1 MVVNSSSRGAQLEK
15 KPHPAVVL
23 AKRKRGDFLPYLC
36 RKGSEGEV
44 FSTICKQV
52 YGVSN
57 AVKNLIFQSLTV
69 SVLAATV
76 GSSVAVAQFLP
87 PPPPSPPSPPPSP
100 SYPPPSPSYPLPPP
114 PASGSGSPIRVPVP
128 AAPGFP
134 SVPASAPSSV
144 RSEVYTLGA
153 GDRIQMDIF
162 NVPEY
167 SGPNGQHQVQ
177 ADGSLSLPLIGSLG
191 VAGMTLEQASNAVKE
206 RYGKYLKRPWITL
219 KLLAARPLQIAIAG
233 EINRPGAYTISSAAG
248 PGGTSEQIGTQM
260 PTISR
265 ALRLAGGITQSAD
278 VRQIKIRRPQRNAA
292 EQIISVDL
300 WELLQNGD
308 LRADMT
314 LRDGDTIFIPTVTS
328 LNRQEAPTL
337 AVANI
342 TGQSTQPINIA
353 VVGEVTRPGTYTLAK
368 ELQSRLQENESGA
381 DSGLFAAKET
391 PGGGENVLQQT
402 VTRAIKMAGGI
413 TPVADIRQ
421 IQVRRLT
428 RAGTEQIIN
437 VNLWQLLEAGDVSQ
451 DLTLQQGDTVIVPKA
466 ENLNALEGAQVATS
480 NFSPDSIKVSLVG
493 EIVKPGSFALQPNTT
508 LNQALVAAGG
518 FNKSRAEMDSVDL
531 IRLNPNGTVSRLS
544 VKVNFSATANEESNP
559 KLQNNDVIMVRRSG
573 RAAFSDNVGGT
584 LAPFSPLLG
593 IFRLFVFEE
602 GEA

>member
-1 MVVNSSSRGAQLEK
+1 M
-15 KPHPAVVL
+15 
-23 AKRKRGDFLPYLC
+23 
-36 RKGSEGEV
+36 
-44 FSTICKQV
+44 I
-52 YGVSN
+52 
-57 AVKNLIFQSLTV
+57 QSLTV
-69 SVLAATV
+69 SVLVAV
-76 GSSVAVAQFLP
+76 GSSPAAAQLMP
-87 PPPPSPPSPPPSP
+87 PPPP
-100 SYPPPSPSYPLPPP
+100 P
-114 PASGSGSPIRVPVP
+114 PADAGSPVPVPVP
-128 AAPGFP
+128 AVPGLP
-134 SVPASAPSSV
+134 GLPASEPSSV

-177 ADGSLSLPLIGSLG
+177 ADGSLNLPLIGS
-191 VAGMTLEQASNAVKE
+191 VAVYGMTLEQASNVVKDK
-206 RYGKYLKRPWITL
+206 YGKYLKRPWITL

-248 PGGTSEQIGTQM
+248 PGGTAEQMGTQM

-265 ALRLAGGITQSAD
+265 ALRMAGGITQSAD

-368 ELQSRLQENESGA
+368 EAQSRVQENEMGEN
-381 DSGLFAAKET
+381 SGLFAASET
-391 PGGGENVLQQT
+391 NGGENVLQQT

-437 VNLWQLLEAGDVSQ
+437 VNLWQLLEGGDVSQ
-451 DLTLQQGDTVIVPKA
+451 DLALQQGDTVIVPKA
-466 ENLNALEGAQVATS
+466 ENLDATQDEQVANS
-480 NFSPDSIKVSLVG
+480 NFSPDTIRVNIVG
-493 EIVKPGSFALQPNTT
+493 EVVKPGAIAVLPNTT

-518 FNKSRAEMDSVDL
+518 FNKARAEMDSVNL
-531 IRLNPNGTVSRLS
+531 IRLNPNGTVSQLN
-544 VKVNFSATANEESNP
+544 VKVDFSATANEETNP

-573 RAAFSDNVGGT
+573 RATFSDNVGGT
-584 LAPFSPLLG
+584 LAPLSPLLG
-593 IFRLFVFEE
+593 IFRLFDIFR
-602 GEA
+602 

>member
-1 MVVNSSSRGAQLEK
+1 MAIENYSKLN
-15 KPHPAVVL
+15 
-23 AKRKRGDFLPYLC
+23 
-36 RKGSEGEV
+36 
-44 FSTICKQV
+44 TIK
-52 YGVSN
+52 S
-57 AVKNLIFQSLTV
+57 LIVGSLTL
-69 SVLAATV
+69 SVLAAV
-76 GSSVAVAQFLP
+76 GSYPVAAQFLP
-87 PPPPSPPSPPPSP
+87 PPPPPPSGAPTP
-100 SYPPPSPSYPLPPP
+100 
-114 PASGSGSPIRVPVP
+114 VQVP
-128 AAPGFP
+128 AAPGFREF
-134 SVPASAPSSV
+134 PASLPSSV

-177 ADGSLSLPLIGSLG
+177 ADGSLSLPLIGSLS

-219 KLLAARPLQIAIAG
+219 KLLAPRPLQIAIAG

-248 PGGTSEQIGTQM
+248 PGGTTEQIGTQM

-265 ALRLAGGITQSAD
+265 ALRMAGGITQSAD
-278 VRQIKIRRPQRNAA
+278 VRQIKIRRPQRNSP
-292 EQIISVDL
+292 EQIINIDL
-300 WELLQNGD
+300 WELLQGGD
-308 LRADMT
+308 LRADVT

-368 ELQSRLQENESGA
+368 EVQSNQVQENEMGA
-381 DSGLFAAKET
+381 DSGLFAKRET
-391 PGGGENVLQQT
+391 PGVGETVLQQT

-437 VNLWQLLEAGDVSQ
+437 VNLWQLLEGGDVSQ
-451 DLTLQQGDTVIVPKA
+451 DLALQQGDTVIVPKA
-466 ENLNALEGAQVATS
+466 ENLDAAEGEQVANS
-480 NFSPDSIKVSLVG
+480 NFSPDAIKVNIVG
-493 EIVKPGSFALQPNTT
+493 EVVKPGAIAVLPNTT

-518 FNKSRAEMDSVDL
+518 FNKARAQMDSVDL
-531 IRLNPNGTVSRLS
+531 IRLNPNGTVSQLS
-544 VKVNFSATANEESNP
+544 VKVNFSATANEETNP
-559 KLQNNDVIMVRRSG
+559 KLRNNDVIMVRRSG

-584 LAPFSPLLG
+584 LAPLSPLLG
-593 IFRLFVFEE
+593 IFRLFDIFR
-602 GEA
+602 

>member
-1 MVVNSSSRGAQLEK
+1 MRMAGQESGYGLKAMVVKSYSEINI
-15 KPHPAVVL
+15 V
-23 AKRKRGDFLPYLC
+23 
-36 RKGSEGEV
+36 KG
-44 FSTICKQV
+44 
-52 YGVSN
+52 
-57 AVKNLIFQSLTV
+57 LTV
-69 SVLAATV
+69 SVLMSIL
-76 GSSVAVAQFLP
+76 GSSPAVAQFLP
-87 PPPPSPPSPPPSP
+87 PPPP
-100 SYPPPSPSYPLPPP
+100 
-114 PASGSGSPIRVPVP
+114 PASDSPIPVPVP
-128 AAPGFP
+128 AVPGFP
-134 SVPASAPSSV
+134 TVPANAPANALSTV

-153 GDRIQMDIF
+153 GDRVQIDIF

-167 SGPNGQHQVQ
+167 SGPNGQHQVS
-177 ADGSLSLPLIGSLG
+177 ADGSLSLPLIGS
-191 VAGMTLEQASNAVKE
+191 VSVYGMTLEQAANSVKE

-219 KLLAARPLQIAIAG
+219 KLLAPRPLQIAIAG
-233 EINRPGAYTISSAAG
+233 EINRPGAYTISSAAS
-248 PGGTSEQIGTQM
+248 PGGTTEQIGTQM

-278 VRQIKIRRPQRNAA
+278 VRQIKIRRPQRNAP

-353 VVGEVTRPGTYTLAK
+353 VVGEVTRPGTYTLARDV
-368 ELQSRLQENESGA
+368 QSKVQENENELGA
-381 DSGLFAAKET
+381 NSDLFAASKTPDNET
-391 PGGGENVLQQT
+391 NETVAQQT

-413 TPVADIRQ
+413 TPIADIRQ

-437 VNLWQLLEAGDVSQ
+437 VDLWQLLHTGDVSQ
-451 DLTLQQGDTVIVPKA
+451 DLALQQGDTVIVPKA
-466 ENLNALEGAQVATS
+466 ENIDQAEGAQVATS
-480 NFSPDSIKVSLVG
+480 SFSPDTIKVTVVG
-493 EIVKPGSFALQPNTT
+493 EVVKPGAIALPPNTS

-518 FNKSRAEMDSVDL
+518 FNKARAEMDSVDL
-531 IRLNPNGTVSRLS
+531 IRINANGSVSRLAI
-544 VKVNFSATANEESNP
+544 KINFSATANEETNP

-573 RAAFSDNVGGT
+573 RATFSDNVGGT

-593 IFRLFVFEE
+593 IFRLFNIFR
-602 GEA
+602 

>member
-153 GDRIQMDIF
+153 GQMDIF

-177 ADGSLSLPLIGSLG
+177 ADGSLSLPLIGSLS
-191 VAGMTLEQASNAVKE
+191 VAGMTLQQASNAVKD
-206 RYGKYLKRPWITL
+206 RYGKYLKRPWVTL

-265 ALRLAGGITQSAD
+265 
-278 VRQIKIRRPQRNAA
+278 
-292 EQIISVDL
+292 
-300 WELLQNGD
+300 
-308 LRADMT
+308 
-314 LRDGDTIFIPTVTS
+314 
-328 LNRQEAPTL
+328 
-337 AVANI
+337 
-342 TGQSTQPINIA
+342 
-353 VVGEVTRPGTYTLAK
+353 
-368 ELQSRLQENESGA
+368 
-381 DSGLFAAKET
+381 
-391 PGGGENVLQQT
+391 
-402 VTRAIKMAGGI
+402 
-413 TPVADIRQ
+413 
-421 IQVRRLT
+421 
-428 RAGTEQIIN
+428 
-437 VNLWQLLEAGDVSQ
+437 
-451 DLTLQQGDTVIVPKA
+451 
-466 ENLNALEGAQVATS
+466 
-480 NFSPDSIKVSLVG
+480 
-493 EIVKPGSFALQPNTT
+493 
-508 LNQALVAAGG
+508 
-518 FNKSRAEMDSVDL
+518 
-531 IRLNPNGTVSRLS
+531 
-544 VKVNFSATANEESNP
+544 
-559 KLQNNDVIMVRRSG
+559 
-573 RAAFSDNVGGT
+573 
-584 LAPFSPLLG
+584 
-593 IFRLFVFEE
+593 
-602 GEA
+602 

>member
-15 KPHPAVVL
+15 KPHPSVVL

-36 RKGSEGEV
+36 RKGPEGEV
-44 FSTICKQV
+44 FSKSCKQV
-52 YGVSN
+52 YDVSN

-76 GSSVAVAQFLP
+76 GSSAAVAQFLP

-100 SYPPPSPSYPLPPP
+100 SYPPLPSFSPLPPP

-177 ADGSLSLPLIGSLG
+177 ADGSLSLPLIGSLS
-191 VAGMTLEQASNAVKE
+191 VAGMTLQQASNAVKE

-391 PGGGENVLQQT
+391 DGGGENVLQQT

-466 ENLNALEGAQVATS
+466 DNLNALEGAQVATS
-480 NFSPDSIKVSLVG
+480 NFSPDSIKVSMVG
-493 EIVKPGSFALQPNTT
+493 EVVKPGSFALVPNTT

-518 FNKSRAEMDSVDL
+518 FVKSRAEMDSVDL

-544 VKVNFSATANEESNP
+544 VKVNFSATANDESNP

-593 IFRLFVFEE
+593 IFRLFNIFR
-602 GEA
+602 

>member
-177 ADGSLSLPLIGSLG
+177 ADGSLSLPLIGSLS
-191 VAGMTLEQASNAVKE
+191 VAGMTLQQASNAVKD
-206 RYGKYLKRPWITL
+206 RYGKYLKRPWVTL

-593 IFRLFVFEE
+593 IFRLFNIFR
-602 GEA
+602 

>member
-1 MVVNSSSRGAQLEK
+1 MVVKSYSHGVQLEK
-15 KPHPAVVL
+15 KSHPSVPFAD
-23 AKRKRGDFLPYLC
+23 REGEEFLPFPA
-36 RKGSEGEV
+36 RKGAQAEV
-44 FSTICKQV
+44 SSKSCKLS
-52 YGVSN
+52 YWASN
-57 AVKNLIFQSLTV
+57 AVKSLMIQSLTV
-69 SVLAATV
+69 SVLVAV
-76 GSSVAVAQFLP
+76 GSSPVAAQLMP
-87 PPPPSPPSPPPSP
+87 PPPPPPD
-100 SYPPPSPSYPLPPP
+100 
-114 PASGSGSPIRVPVP
+114 AGSPVPVP
-128 AAPGFP
+128 VPGLP
-134 SVPASAPSSV
+134 GLPASEPSSV

-177 ADGSLSLPLIGSLG
+177 ADGSLNLPLIGS
-191 VAGMTLEQASNAVKE
+191 VAVYGMTLEQASNVVKDK
-206 RYGKYLKRPWITL
+206 YGKYLKRPWITL

-248 PGGTSEQIGTQM
+248 PGGTAEQMGTQM

-265 ALRLAGGITQSAD
+265 ALRMAGGITQSAD
-278 VRQIKIRRPQRNAA
+278 VRQIKIRRPQRNAP

-368 ELQSRLQENESGA
+368 ETQSRVQENEMGEN
-381 DSGLFAAKET
+381 SGLFAASET
-391 PGGGENVLQQT
+391 NSGETVLQQT

-437 VNLWQLLEAGDVSQ
+437 VNLWQLLEGGDVSQ
-451 DLTLQQGDTVIVPKA
+451 DLALQQGDTVIVPKA
-466 ENLNALEGAQVATS
+466 ENLDATQDEQVANS
-480 NFSPDSIKVSLVG
+480 NFSPDTIKVNIVG
-493 EIVKPGSFALQPNTT
+493 EVVKPGAIAVLPNTT

-518 FNKSRAEMDSVDL
+518 FNKARAEMDSVNL
-531 IRLNPNGTVSRLS
+531 IRLNPNGTVSQLT
-544 VKVNFSATANEESNP
+544 VKVDFSATANESTNP

-573 RAAFSDNVGGT
+573 RATFSDNVGGT
-584 LAPFSPLLG
+584 LAPLSPLLG
-593 IFRLFVFEE
+593 IFRLFDIFR
-602 GEA
+602 

>member
-1 MVVNSSSRGAQLEK
+1 MVVKSYSHGVQLEK
-15 KPHPAVVL
+15 KSHPSVPFAD
-23 AKRKRGDFLPYLC
+23 REGEEFLPFPA
-36 RKGSEGEV
+36 RKGAQAEV
-44 FSTICKQV
+44 SSKSCKLS
-52 YGVSN
+52 YWASN
-57 AVKNLIFQSLTV
+57 AVKSLMIQSLTV
-69 SVLAATV
+69 SVLVAV
-76 GSSVAVAQFLP
+76 GSSPVAAQLMP
-87 PPPPSPPSPPPSP
+87 PPPPPPPD
-100 SYPPPSPSYPLPPP
+100 
-114 PASGSGSPIRVPVP
+114 AGSPVPVP
-128 AAPGFP
+128 VPGLP
-134 SVPASAPSSV
+134 GLPASEPSSV

-177 ADGSLSLPLIGSLG
+177 ADGSLNLPLIGS
-191 VAGMTLEQASNAVKE
+191 VAVYGMTLEQASNVVKDK
-206 RYGKYLKRPWITL
+206 YGKYLKRPWITL

-248 PGGTSEQIGTQM
+248 PGGTAEQMGTQM

-265 ALRLAGGITQSAD
+265 ALRMAGGITQSAD
-278 VRQIKIRRPQRNAA
+278 VRQIKIRRPQRNAP

-368 ELQSRLQENESGA
+368 ETQSRVQENEMGEN
-381 DSGLFAAKET
+381 SGLFAASET
-391 PGGGENVLQQT
+391 NSGETVLQQT

-437 VNLWQLLEAGDVSQ
+437 VNLWQLLEGGDVSQ
-451 DLTLQQGDTVIVPKA
+451 DLALQQGDTVIVPKA
-466 ENLNALEGAQVATS
+466 ENLDATQDEQVANS
-480 NFSPDSIKVSLVG
+480 NFSPDTIKVNIVG
-493 EIVKPGSFALQPNTT
+493 EVVKPGAIAVLPNTT

-518 FNKSRAEMDSVDL
+518 FNKARAEMDSVNL
-531 IRLNPNGTVSRLS
+531 IRLNPNGTVSQLT
-544 VKVNFSATANEESNP
+544 VKVDFSATANESTNP

-573 RAAFSDNVGGT
+573 RATFSDNVGGT
-584 LAPFSPLLG
+584 LAPLSPLLG
-593 IFRLFVFEE
+593 IFRLFDIFR
-602 GEA
+602 

>member
-1 MVVNSSSRGAQLEK
+1 MKSSSRGVQLDK
-15 KPHPAVVL
+15 KPDPRAFL
-23 AKRKRGDFLPYLC
+23 ALTEMVRLFASVS
-36 RKGSEGEV
+36 RKGTRRDVS
-44 FSTICKQV
+44 SKSCKLG
-52 YGVSN
+52 YLTSN
-57 AVKNLIFQSLTV
+57 AVKNLIVQSLTV
-69 SVLAATV
+69 SVLGAV
-76 GSSVAVAQFLP
+76 GSSPAAAQFLP
-87 PPPPSPPSPPPSP
+87 PPPP
-100 SYPPPSPSYPLPPP
+100 LPPV
-114 PASGSGSPIRVPVP
+114 SGEPISVPV
-128 AAPGFP
+128 APGFP
-134 SVPASAPSSV
+134 GLPASVPASV

-153 GDRIQMDIF
+153 GDRVQMDIF

-177 ADGSLSLPLIGSLG
+177 ADGSLSLPLIGSLE

-206 RYGKYLKRPWITL
+206 LYGKYLKRPWITL

-265 ALRLAGGITQSAD
+265 ALRMAGGITQSAD
-278 VRQIKIRRPQRNAA
+278 VRQIKIRRPQRNAP
-292 EQIISVDL
+292 EQVISVDL

-308 LRADMT
+308 LRADLT

-368 ELQSRLQENESGA
+368 EVQSRVQDNEIGA
-381 DSGLFAAKET
+381 NSGLFAGASET
-391 PGGGENVLQQT
+391 PAGGETLVQQT
-402 VTRAIKMAGGI
+402 VTKAIKMAGGI

-437 VNLWQLLEAGDVSQ
+437 VNLWQLLEGGDVSQ
-451 DLTLQQGDTVIVPKA
+451 DLALQQGDTVIVPKA
-466 ENLNALEGAQVATS
+466 DNLDAVEGEQVANST
-480 NFSPDSIKVSLVG
+480 FSPDTIKVSIVG
-493 EIVKPGSFALQPNTT
+493 EVVKPGSFAMVPNTS

-544 VKVNFSATANEESNP
+544 VKVNFSATANEETNP

-573 RAAFSDNVGGT
+573 RATFSDNVGGT
-584 LAPFSPLLG
+584 LAPLSPLLG
-593 IFRLFVFEE
+593 IFRLFNIFR
-602 GEA
+602 

>member
-1 MVVNSSSRGAQLEK
+1 MVVKSDSRKVQLEK
-15 KPHPAVVL
+15 KSHPSLSFAESPREEFL
-23 AKRKRGDFLPYLC
+23 PFAARRGDGGDIS
-36 RKGSEGEV
+36 RKSCKLGDWA
-44 FSTICKQV
+44 ST
-52 YGVSN
+52 
-57 AVKNLIFQSLTV
+57 AVKSLIVQSLTV
-69 SVLAATV
+69 SVLAAV
-76 GSSVAVAQFLP
+76 GSSPAAAQFMP
-87 PPPPSPPSPPPSP
+87 PPP
-100 SYPPPSPSYPLPPP
+100 PPP
-114 PASGSGSPIRVPVP
+114 PASGSPVPVPVP
-128 AAPGFP
+128 AAPGFQGF
-134 SVPASAPSSV
+134 PASAPSSV

-177 ADGSLSLPLIGSLG
+177 ADGSLNLPLIGS
-191 VAGMTLEQASNAVKE
+191 VSVYGMTLEQASNAVKDK
-206 RYGKYLKRPWITL
+206 YGKYLKRPWITL
-219 KLLAARPLQIAIAG
+219 KLLAPRPLQIAIAG

-248 PGGTSEQIGTQM
+248 PGGTAEQMGTQM

-265 ALRLAGGITQSAD
+265 ALRMAGGITQSAD
-278 VRQIKIRRPQRNAA
+278 VRQIKIRRPQRNAP

-368 ELQSRLQENESGA
+368 ETQSRVQENEMGEN
-381 DSGLFAAKET
+381 SGLFAASET
-391 PGGGENVLQQT
+391 NSGETVLQQT

-437 VNLWQLLEAGDVSQ
+437 VNLWQLLEGADVSQ
-451 DLTLQQGDTVIVPKA
+451 DLALQQGDTVIVPKA
-466 ENLNALEGAQVATS
+466 ENLDAVQDEQVANS
-480 NFSPDSIKVSLVG
+480 NFSPDTIKVNIVG
-493 EIVKPGSFALQPNTT
+493 EVVKPGAIAVLPNTT

-518 FNKSRAEMDSVDL
+518 FNKARAQMDSVDL
-531 IRLNPNGTVSRLS
+531 IRLNPNGTVSQLN

-573 RAAFSDNVGGT
+573 RATFSDNVGGT
-584 LAPFSPLLG
+584 LAPLSPLLG
-593 IFRLFVFEE
+593 IFRLFDIFR
-602 GEA
+602 

>member
-1 MVVNSSSRGAQLEK
+1 M
-15 KPHPAVVL
+15 
-23 AKRKRGDFLPYLC
+23 
-36 RKGSEGEV
+36 
-44 FSTICKQV
+44 
-52 YGVSN
+52 
-57 AVKNLIFQSLTV
+57 

-177 ADGSLSLPLIGSLG
+177 ADGSLSLPLIGSLS
-191 VAGMTLEQASNAVKE
+191 VAGMTLQQASNAVKD
-206 RYGKYLKRPWITL
+206 RYGKYLKRPWVTL

-593 IFRLFVFEE
+593 IFRLFNIFR
-602 GEA
+602 

>member
-1 MVVNSSSRGAQLEK
+1 M
-15 KPHPAVVL
+15 
-23 AKRKRGDFLPYLC
+23 
-36 RKGSEGEV
+36 
-44 FSTICKQV
+44 
-52 YGVSN
+52 
-57 AVKNLIFQSLTV
+57 
-69 SVLAATV
+69 SVLTAV
-76 GSSVAVAQFLP
+76 GSSPVVAQFLP
-87 PPPPSPPSPPPSP
+87 PPPP
-100 SYPPPSPSYPLPPP
+100 
-114 PASGSGSPIRVPVP
+114 PASGDPAPVRVP
-128 AAPGFP
+128 AAPAGFRGFP
-134 SVPASAPSSV
+134 ASLPSSV

-177 ADGSLSLPLIGSLG
+177 ADGSLSLPLIGSLS

-219 KLLAARPLQIAIAG
+219 KLLAPRPLQIAIAG

-248 PGGTSEQIGTQM
+248 PGGTAEQIGTQM

-265 ALRLAGGITQSAD
+265 ALRMAGGITQSAD
-278 VRQIKIRRPQRNAA
+278 VRQIKIRRPQRNGP
-292 EQIISVDL
+292 EQIINIDL
-300 WELLQNGD
+300 WELLQAGD
-308 LRADMT
+308 LRADVT

-368 ELQSRLQENESGA
+368 EVQSRVQENEMGA
-381 DSGLFAAKET
+381 DSGLFAARET
-391 PGGGENVLQQT
+391 PGSGETVLQQT

-437 VNLWQLLEAGDVSQ
+437 VNLWQLLEGGDVSQ
-451 DLTLQQGDTVIVPKA
+451 DLALQQGDTVIVPKA
-466 ENLNALEGAQVATS
+466 ENLDAAEGEQVANS
-480 NFSPDSIKVSLVG
+480 NFSPDTIKVNIVG
-493 EIVKPGSFALQPNTT
+493 EVVKPGGIAVLPNTT

-518 FNKSRAEMDSVDL
+518 FNKARAQMDSVDL
-531 IRLNPNGTVSRLS
+531 IRLNPNGTVSQLS
-544 VKVNFSATANEESNP
+544 VKVNFSATANEETNP
-559 KLQNNDVIMVRRSG
+559 KLRNNDVIMVRRSG
-573 RAAFSDNVGGT
+573 RATFSDNVGGT
-584 LAPFSPLLG
+584 LAPLSPLLG
-593 IFRLFVFEE
+593 IFRLFDIFR
-602 GEA
+602 

>member
-1 MVVNSSSRGAQLEK
+1 MVVKSSLHGVQLEK
-15 KPHPAVVL
+15 KSHPSVPFAE
-23 AKRKRGDFLPYLC
+23 RERGEFLPFAA
-36 RKGSEGEV
+36 RRGAEGKV
-44 FSTICKQV
+44 SSKSCKLG
-52 YGVSN
+52 YWARN
-57 AVKNLIFQSLTV
+57 AVKSLIVQSLTV
-69 SVLAATV
+69 SVLAAV
-76 GSSVAVAQFLP
+76 GSSPAAAQFLP
-87 PPPPSPPSPPPSP
+87 PPPPPP
-100 SYPPPSPSYPLPPP
+100 
-114 PASGSGSPIRVPVP
+114 GSPVPVPVP
-128 AAPGFP
+128 AVPGFP
-134 SVPASAPSSV
+134 EFPASTPSTV

-177 ADGSLSLPLIGSLG
+177 ADGSLSLPLIGS
-191 VAGMTLEQASNAVKE
+191 VSVYGMTLEQASNVVKD

-219 KLLAARPLQIAIAG
+219 KLLAPRPLQIAIAG

-248 PGGTSEQIGTQM
+248 PGGTSEQMGTQM

-265 ALRLAGGITQSAD
+265 ALRMAGGITQSAD
-278 VRQIKIRRPQRNAA
+278 VRQIKIRRPQRNAR

-308 LRADMT
+308 LRADLT

-368 ELQSRLQENESGA
+368 EAQSRVQDNEMGA
-381 DSGLFAAKET
+381 NSGLFAASET
-391 PGGGENVLQQT
+391 NGGETVLQQT

-437 VNLWQLLEAGDVSQ
+437 VNLWQLLEAADVSQ

-466 ENLNALEGAQVATS
+466 ENLDAAQDDQVANS
-480 NFSPDSIKVSLVG
+480 NFSPDTIKVNIVG
-493 EIVKPGSFALQPNTT
+493 EVVKPGAIAVLPNTT

-518 FNKSRAEMDSVDL
+518 FNKARAEMDSVNL
-531 IRLNPNGTVSRLS
+531 IRLNPNGTVSQLT
-544 VKVNFSATANEESNP
+544 VKVNFSATANEETNP

-573 RAAFSDNVGGT
+573 RATFSDNVGGT
-584 LAPFSPLLG
+584 LSPLSPLLG
-593 IFRLFVFEE
+593 IFRLFNIF
-602 GEA
+602 

>member
-1 MVVNSSSRGAQLEK
+1 MVLKSDLGINIVNGFT
-15 KPHPAVVL
+15 
-23 AKRKRGDFLPYLC
+23 G
-36 RKGSEGEV
+36 
-44 FSTICKQV
+44 
-52 YGVSN
+52 
-57 AVKNLIFQSLTV
+57 
-69 SVLAATV
+69 SVLMAILVSAP
-76 GSSVAVAQFLP
+76 SWAQLP
-87 PPPPSPPSPPPSP
+87 PPPP
-100 SYPPPSPSYPLPPP
+100 PLAV
-114 PASGSGSPIRVPVP
+114 PAPVPVP
-128 AAPGFP
+128 VPSAPGLP
-134 SVPASAPSSV
+134 LVTPGTTPANAVPTTSSV

-153 GDRIQMDIF
+153 GDRIQLDIF

-177 ADGSLSLPLIGSLG
+177 ADGSLSLPLIGS
-191 VAGMTLEQASNAVKE
+191 VSVYGMTLEQAANTVKG
-206 RYGKYLKRPWITL
+206 RYGQYLKRPWITL
-219 KLLAARPLQIAIAG
+219 KLLAPRPLQIAIAG

-248 PGGTSEQIGTQM
+248 PGGTAEQMGTQM

-353 VVGEVTRPGTYTLAK
+353 VVGEVARPGTYTLAK
-368 ELQSRLQENESGA
+368 DSQSRLQENDMGA
-381 DSGLFAAKET
+381 NSGLFGATETAASET
-391 PGGGENVLQQT
+391 VVQQT
-402 VTRAIKMAGGI
+402 VTRAIKIAGGI

-437 VNLWQLLEAGDVSQ
+437 VDLWQLLQTGDVSQ
-451 DLTLQQGDTVIVPKA
+451 DLVLQQGDTVIIPKA
-466 ENLNALEGAQVATS
+466 ENIDETQGAQVANS
-480 NFSPDSIKVSLVG
+480 SFSPDTIKVTVVG
-493 EIVKPGSFALQPNTT
+493 EVIKPGAIALRPNTS

-518 FNKSRAEMDSVDL
+518 FNKARAEMDSVDL
-531 IRLNPNGTVSRLS
+531 IRINANGTVSRLA
-544 VKVNFSATANEESNP
+544 VKVNFSATANDEANP

-584 LAPFSPLLG
+584 LAPLNPLLG
-593 IFRLFVFEE
+593 IFRLFNIFR
-602 GEA
+602 

>member
-1 MVVNSSSRGAQLEK
+1 MVVKIYLRGVQLEK
-15 KPHPAVVL
+15 KSHPCVPFAESP
-23 AKRKRGDFLPYLC
+23 REEFLPFPA
-36 RKGSEGEV
+36 RRGFEGDV
-44 FSTICKQV
+44 SSKSCKLG
-52 YGVSN
+52 YWASN
-57 AVKNLIFQSLTV
+57 AVKSLMIQSLTV
-69 SVLAATV
+69 SVLAAAV
-76 GSSVAVAQFLP
+76 GSSPAAAQFLP
-87 PPPPSPPSPPPSP
+87 PPPPPA
-100 SYPPPSPSYPLPPP
+100 
-114 PASGSGSPIRVPVP
+114 PASGSPVPVP
-128 AAPGFP
+128 VPLTPGFQGF
-134 SVPASAPSSV
+134 PASAPSSV

-177 ADGSLSLPLIGSLG
+177 ADGSLSLPLIGS
-191 VAGMTLEQASNAVKE
+191 VSVYGMTLEQASNAVKD

-219 KLLAARPLQIAIAG
+219 KLLAPRPLQIAIAG

-248 PGGTSEQIGTQM
+248 PGGTAEQMGTQM

-265 ALRLAGGITQSAD
+265 ALRMAGGITQSAD

-368 ELQSRLQENESGA
+368 DVQSRVQENEMGA
-381 DSGLFAAKET
+381 NSGLFAASET
-391 PGGGENVLQQT
+391 NGGETVLQQT

-437 VNLWQLLEAGDVSQ
+437 VNLWELLEGGDVSQ
-451 DLTLQQGDTVIVPKA
+451 DLALQQGDTVIVPKA
-466 ENLNALEGAQVATS
+466 ENLDAAPDEQVANS
-480 NFSPDSIKVSLVG
+480 NFSPDTIKVNIVG
-493 EIVKPGSFALQPNTT
+493 EVVKPGSIAMLPNTT

-518 FNKSRAEMDSVDL
+518 FNKARAQMDSVDL
-531 IRLNPNGTVSRLS
+531 IRLNPNGTVSQLT
-544 VKVNFSATANEESNP
+544 VKVNFSATANQETNP

-573 RAAFSDNVGGT
+573 RATFSDNVGGT
-584 LAPFSPLLG
+584 LAPLSPLLG
-593 IFRLFVFEE
+593 IFRLFNIFQ
-602 GEA
+602 

>member
-1 MVVNSSSRGAQLEK
+1 MVLKSDLGINIVNGFT
-15 KPHPAVVL
+15 
-23 AKRKRGDFLPYLC
+23 G
-36 RKGSEGEV
+36 
-44 FSTICKQV
+44 
-52 YGVSN
+52 
-57 AVKNLIFQSLTV
+57 
-69 SVLAATV
+69 SVLMAILVSAP
-76 GSSVAVAQFLP
+76 SWAQLP
-87 PPPPSPPSPPPSP
+87 PPPP
-100 SYPPPSPSYPLPPP
+100 PLAVPT
-114 PASGSGSPIRVPVP
+114 PAPVPVP
-128 AAPGFP
+128 VPSAPGLP
-134 SVPASAPSSV
+134 LVPGTTPVNAPPTPSSV

-153 GDRIQMDIF
+153 GDRIQLDIF

-177 ADGSLSLPLIGSLG
+177 ADGSLSLPLIGS
-191 VAGMTLEQASNAVKE
+191 VSVYGMTLEQAANSVKG
-206 RYGKYLKRPWITL
+206 RYGQYLKRPWITL
-219 KLLAARPLQIAIAG
+219 KLLAPRPLQIAIAG
-233 EINRPGAYTISSAAG
+233 EINRPGAYTISSTAG
-248 PGGTSEQIGTQM
+248 PGGTAEQMGTQM

-353 VVGEVTRPGTYTLAK
+353 VVGEVARPGTYTLAK
-368 ELQSRLQENESGA
+368 DSQSRLQENDMGA
-381 DSGLFAAKET
+381 NSGLFGATETAASET
-391 PGGGENVLQQT
+391 VVQQT
-402 VTRAIKMAGGI
+402 VTRAIKVAGGI

-437 VNLWQLLEAGDVSQ
+437 VDLWQLLQTGDVSQ
-451 DLTLQQGDTVIVPKA
+451 DLVLQQGDTVIIPKA
-466 ENLNALEGAQVATS
+466 ENIDETQGAQVANS
-480 NFSPDSIKVSLVG
+480 SFSPDTIKVTVVG
-493 EIVKPGSFALQPNTT
+493 EVIKPGAISLRPNTS

-518 FNKSRAEMDSVDL
+518 FNKARAEMDSVDL
-531 IRLNPNGTVSRLS
+531 IRINANGTVSRIAI
-544 VKVNFSATANEESNP
+544 KVNFSATANDEANP

-584 LAPFSPLLG
+584 LAPLNPLLG
-593 IFRLFVFEE
+593 IFRLFNIFR
-602 GEA
+602 

>member
-1 MVVNSSSRGAQLEK
+1 MVVKSSSHGVQLEK
-15 KPHPAVVL
+15 KPHPSVPFAEVE
-23 AKRKRGDFLPYLC
+23 REEFLPFAA
-36 RKGSEGEV
+36 RKGAEGDV
-44 FSTICKQV
+44 SSKTCKLG
-52 YGVSN
+52 YWASN
-57 AVKNLIFQSLTV
+57 AVKNLIVQSLTV
-69 SVLAATV
+69 SVLTAL
-76 GSSVAVAQFLP
+76 GSSPAAAQFLP
-87 PPPPSPPSPPPSP
+87 PPPPPP
-100 SYPPPSPSYPLPPP
+100 
-114 PASGSGSPIRVPVP
+114 GSGSPVPVP

-134 SVPASAPSSV
+134 GFPASEPSTV

-177 ADGSLSLPLIGSLG
+177 ADGSLSLPLIGS
-191 VAGMTLEQASNAVKE
+191 VSVYGMTLEQASNAVKD

-219 KLLAARPLQIAIAG
+219 KLLAPRPLQIAIAG

-248 PGGTSEQIGTQM
+248 PGGTAEQMGTQM

-265 ALRLAGGITQSAD
+265 ALRMAGGITQSAD

-342 TGQSTQPINIA
+342 TGQSTQPLNIA

-368 ELQSRLQENESGA
+368 EAQSRVQENEMGA
-381 DSGLFAAKET
+381 NSGLFAAGET
-391 PGGGENVLQQT
+391 NGGENTLPQT

-437 VNLWQLLEAGDVSQ
+437 VNLWQLLEGGDVSQ
-451 DLTLQQGDTVIVPKA
+451 DLALQQGDTVIVPKA
-466 ENLNALEGAQVATS
+466 ENLDAAQDDQVANS
-480 NFSPDSIKVSLVG
+480 NFSPDTIKVNIVG
-493 EIVKPGSFALQPNTT
+493 EVVKPGAIAVLPNTT

-518 FNKSRAEMDSVDL
+518 FNKARAQMDSVDL
-531 IRLNPNGTVSRLS
+531 IRLNPNGTVSQLN
-544 VKVNFSATANEESNP
+544 VKVNFSATANEETNP

-573 RAAFSDNVGGT
+573 RATFSDNVGGT
-584 LAPFSPLLG
+584 LAPLSPLLG
-593 IFRLFVFEE
+593 IFRLFNIFQ
-602 GEA
+602 

>member
-1 MVVNSSSRGAQLEK
+1 MVVKNYLQLN
-15 KPHPAVVL
+15 
-23 AKRKRGDFLPYLC
+23 
-36 RKGSEGEV
+36 
-44 FSTICKQV
+44 T
-52 YGVSN
+52 
-57 AVKNLIFQSLTV
+57 VKNLIVQSLIV
-69 SVLAATV
+69 SAIAAV
-76 GSSVAVAQFLP
+76 GSSPAAAQFLP
-87 PPPPSPPSPPPSP
+87 PPPP
-100 SYPPPSPSYPLPPP
+100 
-114 PASGSGSPIRVPVP
+114 PASGEPVP
-128 AAPGFP
+128 EAPGFP
-134 SVPASAPSSV
+134 RFPPSVPASV

-153 GDRIQMDIF
+153 GDRIQIDIF

-167 SGPNGQHQVQ
+167 SGPNGQHQIQ
-177 ADGSLSLPLIGSLG
+177 ADGSLSLPLIGSLS

-206 RYGKYLKRPWITL
+206 RYGKYLKRPWVTL

-233 EINRPGAYTISSAAG
+233 EINRPGAYTISAAAS

-265 ALRLAGGITQSAD
+265 ALRMAGGITQSAD
-278 VRQIKIRRPQRNAA
+278 VRQIKIRRPQRNAP

-308 LRADMT
+308 LRADLT

-368 ELQSRLQENESGA
+368 DVQSRTQENEIGA
-381 DSGLFAAKET
+381 NSGLFATSET
-391 PGGGENVLQQT
+391 AGGETALQQT
-402 VTRAIKMAGGI
+402 VTKAIKMAGGI

-437 VNLWQLLEAGDVSQ
+437 VNLWQLLEGGDVSQ
-451 DLTLQQGDTVIVPKA
+451 DLALQQGDTVIVPKA
-466 ENLNALEGAQVATS
+466 ENLDAVEGAQVANST
-480 NFSPDSIKVSLVG
+480 FSPDTIKVSIVG
-493 EIVKPGSFALQPNTT
+493 EVVKPGSFAMVPNTS

-544 VKVNFSATANEESNP
+544 VKVNFSATANEETNP

-573 RAAFSDNVGGT
+573 RATFSDNVGGT

-593 IFRLFVFEE
+593 IFRLFNIFR
-602 GEA
+602 

>member
-1 MVVNSSSRGAQLEK
+1 MVVKSYSHGVQLEK
-15 KPHPAVVL
+15 KSHPSVPFAD
-23 AKRKRGDFLPYLC
+23 REGEEFLPFPA
-36 RKGSEGEV
+36 RKGAQAEV
-44 FSTICKQV
+44 SSKSCKLS
-52 YGVSN
+52 YWASN
-57 AVKNLIFQSLTV
+57 AVKSLMIQSLTV
-69 SVLAATV
+69 SVLVAV
-76 GSSVAVAQFLP
+76 GSSPVAAQLMP
-87 PPPPSPPSPPPSP
+87 PPPPPPD
-100 SYPPPSPSYPLPPP
+100 
-114 PASGSGSPIRVPVP
+114 AGSPVPVP
-128 AAPGFP
+128 VPGLP
-134 SVPASAPSSV
+134 GLPASEPSSV

-177 ADGSLSLPLIGSLG
+177 ADGSLNLPLIGS
-191 VAGMTLEQASNAVKE
+191 VAVYGMTLEQASNVVKDK
-206 RYGKYLKRPWITL
+206 YGKYLKRPWITL

-248 PGGTSEQIGTQM
+248 PGGTAEQMGTQM

-265 ALRLAGGITQSAD
+265 ALRMAGGITQSAD

-368 ELQSRLQENESGA
+368 ETQSRVQENEMGEN
-381 DSGLFAAKET
+381 SGLFAASET
-391 PGGGENVLQQT
+391 NSGETVLQQT

-437 VNLWQLLEAGDVSQ
+437 VNLWQLLEGGDVSQ
-451 DLTLQQGDTVIVPKA
+451 DLALQQGDTVIVPKA
-466 ENLNALEGAQVATS
+466 ENLDATQDEQVANS
-480 NFSPDSIKVSLVG
+480 NFSPDTIKVNIVG
-493 EIVKPGSFALQPNTT
+493 EVVKPGAIAVLPNTT

-518 FNKSRAEMDSVDL
+518 FNKARAEMDSVNL
-531 IRLNPNGTVSRLS
+531 IRLNPNGTVSQLT
-544 VKVNFSATANEESNP
+544 VKVDFSATANESTNP

-573 RAAFSDNVGGT
+573 RATFSDNVGGT
-584 LAPFSPLLG
+584 LAPLSPLLG
-593 IFRLFVFEE
+593 IFRLFDIFR
-602 GEA
+602 

>member
-1 MVVNSSSRGAQLEK
+1 MVVKNYSGLNT
-15 KPHPAVVL
+15 V
-23 AKRKRGDFLPYLC
+23 
-36 RKGSEGEV
+36 KG
-44 FSTICKQV
+44 
-52 YGVSN
+52 
-57 AVKNLIFQSLTV
+57 LIVNCLTV
-69 SVLAATV
+69 SVLAA
-76 GSSVAVAQFLP
+76 GSSPAAAQFLP
-87 PPPPSPPSPPPSP
+87 PPPPP
-100 SYPPPSPSYPLPPP
+100 PLPP
-114 PASGSGSPIRVPVP
+114 GSSVPVPVPVP
-128 AAPGFP
+128 AVPGFP
-134 SVPASAPSSV
+134 AVPANTPASAPTTV

-177 ADGSLSLPLIGSLG
+177 ADGSLSLPLIGS
-191 VAGMTLEQASNAVKE
+191 VSVYGMTLEQAANSVKE

-248 PGGTSEQIGTQM
+248 PGGTTEQMGTQM

-265 ALRLAGGITQSAD
+265 ALRMAGGITQSAD
-278 VRQIKIRRPQRNAA
+278 VRQIKIRRPQRNAQ
-292 EQIISVDL
+292 EQIINVDL
-300 WELLQNGD
+300 WELLQAGD
-308 LRADMT
+308 LRADLT

-353 VVGEVTRPGTYTLAK
+353 VVGEVARPGTYTLAK
-368 ELQSRLQENESGA
+368 DVQSKVQENELGA
-381 DSGLFAAKET
+381 NSGLFGASET
-391 PGGGENVLQQT
+391 AGGETVLQQT

-413 TPVADIRQ
+413 TPIADIRQ

-437 VNLWQLLEAGDVSQ
+437 VDLWQLLQTGDVSQ

-466 ENLNALEGAQVATS
+466 ENIDETQGAQVANS
-480 NFSPDSIKVSLVG
+480 NFSPDTIKVSIVG
-493 EIVKPGSFALQPNTT
+493 EVVKPGAIALSPNTS

-518 FNKSRAEMDSVDL
+518 FNKARAEMDSVDL
-531 IRLNPNGTVSRLS
+531 IRLNSNGTVSKLT
-544 VKVNFSATANEESNP
+544 VKINFSATANDETNP

-573 RAAFSDNVGGT
+573 RATFSDNVGGT
-584 LAPFSPLLG
+584 LAPLNPLLG
-593 IFRLFVFEE
+593 IFRLFNIFR
-602 GEA
+602 

>member
-1 MVVNSSSRGAQLEK
+1 MVVKSSSRGVQLDK
-15 KPHPAVVL
+15 KSQPSASFADRERREV
-23 AKRKRGDFLPYLC
+23 LPYLR
-36 RKGSEGEV
+36 RKGSEGDV
-44 FSTICKQV
+44 LSKSGKLG
-52 YGVSN
+52 YRASN

-69 SVLAATV
+69 SVLAAAV
-76 GSSVAVAQFLP
+76 GSSPAAAQFLP
-87 PPPPSPPSPPPSP
+87 PPPP
-100 SYPPPSPSYPLPPP
+100 
-114 PASGSGSPIRVPVP
+114 PASGSPLPVPVP
-128 AAPGFP
+128 AAPGF
-134 SVPASAPSSV
+134 STFPANAPSSV

-167 SGPNGQHQVQ
+167 SGPNGQHQIQ

-191 VAGMTLEQASNAVKE
+191 VAGMTLEQASNAVKD

-278 VRQIKIRRPQRNAA
+278 VRQIKIRRPQRNAP

-368 ELQSRLQENESGA
+368 EVQTRVQENEMGA
-381 DSGLFAAKET
+381 DSGLFAAQET
-391 PGGGENVLQQT
+391 PGGETVLQQT

-451 DLTLQQGDTVIVPKA
+451 DLALQQGDTVIVPKA
-466 ENLNALEGAQVATS
+466 ENLNTLEGAQVANS
-480 NFSPDSIKVSLVG
+480 NFSPDTIKVSIVG
-493 EIVKPGSFALQPNTT
+493 EVVKPGAFAVLPNTS

-531 IRLNPNGTVSRLS
+531 IRLNPNGTVSRLT
-544 VKVNFSATANEESNP
+544 VKVNFSATANEETNP

-593 IFRLFVFEE
+593 IFRLFNIFR
-602 GEA
+602 

>member
-1 MVVNSSSRGAQLEK
+1 MVVKSYSRGVQREKKSHPCVPFAESPREEFLPFPARRGAQ
-15 KPHPAVVL
+15 
-23 AKRKRGDFLPYLC
+23 GDVSSKSYKLGYWA
-36 RKGSEGEV
+36 
-44 FSTICKQV
+44 
-52 YGVSN
+52 SN
-57 AVKNLIFQSLTV
+57 AVKSLMIQSLTV
-69 SVLAATV
+69 SVLAAV
-76 GSSVAVAQFLP
+76 GSSPAAAQFLP
-87 PPPPSPPSPPPSP
+87 PPPP
-100 SYPPPSPSYPLPPP
+100 P
-114 PASGSGSPIRVPVP
+114 PASGSPVPVSVP
-128 AAPGFP
+128 LAPGFQGF
-134 SVPASAPSSV
+134 PASVPSSV

-177 ADGSLSLPLIGSLG
+177 ADGSLSLPLIGS
-191 VAGMTLEQASNAVKE
+191 VSVYGMTLEQASNAVKD

-219 KLLAARPLQIAIAG
+219 KLLAPRPLQIAIAG

-248 PGGTSEQIGTQM
+248 PGGTAEQMGTQM

-265 ALRLAGGITQSAD
+265 ALRMAGGITQSAD

-368 ELQSRLQENESGA
+368 DVQSRVQENEMGA
-381 DSGLFAAKET
+381 NSGLFAASET
-391 PGGGENVLQQT
+391 NGGETILQQT

-413 TPVADIRQ
+413 TPIADIRQ

-437 VNLWQLLEAGDVSQ
+437 VNLWQLLEGGDVSQ
-451 DLTLQQGDTVIVPKA
+451 DLALQQGDTVIVPKA
-466 ENLNALEGAQVATS
+466 ENLDAAPDEQVANS
-480 NFSPDSIKVSLVG
+480 NFSPDTIKVNIVG
-493 EIVKPGSFALQPNTT
+493 EVVKPGSIAMVPNTT

-518 FNKSRAEMDSVDL
+518 FNKARAQMDSVDL
-531 IRLNPNGTVSRLS
+531 IRLNPNGTVSQLT
-544 VKVNFSATANEESNP
+544 VKVNFSATANEETNP

-573 RAAFSDNVGGT
+573 RATFSDNVGGT
-584 LAPFSPLLG
+584 LAPLSPLLG
-593 IFRLFVFEE
+593 IFRLFNIFQ
-602 GEA
+602 

>member
-1 MVVNSSSRGAQLEK
+1 MASKNYSKFNTV
-15 KPHPAVVL
+15 
-23 AKRKRGDFLPYLC
+23 
-36 RKGSEGEV
+36 KG
-44 FSTICKQV
+44 FT
-52 YGVSN
+52 
-57 AVKNLIFQSLTV
+57 VKILTV
-69 SVLAATV
+69 SALAA
-76 GSSVAVAQFLP
+76 GSSPAMAQFLP
-87 PPPPSPPSPPPSP
+87 PPPPPP
-100 SYPPPSPSYPLPPP
+100 
-114 PASGSGSPIRVPVP
+114 GSSVPVPVP
-128 AAPGFP
+128 AVPGFP
-134 SVPASAPSSV
+134 AVPASAPSSV

-177 ADGSLSLPLIGSLG
+177 ADGSLNLPLIGS
-191 VAGMTLEQASNAVKE
+191 VSVYGMTLEQASNAVKD

-219 KLLAARPLQIAIAG
+219 KLLAPRPLQIAIAG

-248 PGGTSEQIGTQM
+248 PGGTAEQMGTQM

-265 ALRLAGGITQSAD
+265 ALRMAGGITQSAD
-278 VRQIKIRRPQRNAA
+278 VRQIKIRRPQRNAP

-368 ELQSRLQENESGA
+368 EAQSRVQENEMGEN
-381 DSGLFAAKET
+381 SGLFAASET
-391 PGGGENVLQQT
+391 KGGENVLQQT

-413 TPVADIRQ
+413 TPVADIRN

-437 VNLWQLLEAGDVSQ
+437 VNLWQLLEAADVSQ
-451 DLTLQQGDTVIVPKA
+451 DLALQQGDTVIVPKA
-466 ENLNALEGAQVATS
+466 ENLDATQDEQVANS
-480 NFSPDSIKVSLVG
+480 NFSPDTIKVNIVG
-493 EIVKPGSFALQPNTT
+493 EVVKPGAIAVVPNTT

-518 FNKSRAEMDSVDL
+518 FNKARAQMDSVDL
-531 IRLNPNGTVSRLS
+531 IRLNPNGTVSQLT
-544 VKVNFSATANEESNP
+544 VKVNFSATANEETNP
-559 KLQNNDVIMVRRSG
+559 KLKNNDVIMVRRSG
-573 RAAFSDNVGGT
+573 RATFSDNVGGT
-584 LAPFSPLLG
+584 LAPLSPLLG
-593 IFRLFVFEE
+593 IFRLFDIFR
-602 GEA
+602 